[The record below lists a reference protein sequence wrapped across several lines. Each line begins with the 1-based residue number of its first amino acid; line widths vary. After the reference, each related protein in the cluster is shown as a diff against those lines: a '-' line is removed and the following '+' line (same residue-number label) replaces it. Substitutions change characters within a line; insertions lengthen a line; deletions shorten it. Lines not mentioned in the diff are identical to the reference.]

1 MRVNKILI
9 VDDDHDFLEALTLRL
24 KANKYEVAQALDADS
39 AMETIQREA
48 PDLVVLDLGLP
59 GGDGFLVMHRLKSN
73 LSTAAIPVVV
83 LTAKDAEGN
92 QERAYEAGAA
102 DFLQKPVNNE
112 WLLGAIEGALDVV
125 RHAGL
130 SQTAT

>member
-1 MRVNKILI
+1 MKINKILI
-9 VDDDHDFLEALTLRL
+9 VDDDRDFLRALTLRL
-24 KANKYEVAQALDADS
+24 KANNYQVVQAVDAGS
-39 AMETIQREA
+39 AIVMTSRES
-48 PDLVVLDLGLP
+48 PDLIVLDLGLP
-59 GGDGFLVMHRLKSN
+59 GGDGFLIMQRLKSAP
-73 LSTAAIPVVV
+73 STAALPVIV

-125 RHAGL
+125 QHVALQQIAR
-130 SQTAT
+130 